1 MNRTIFLDK
10 CINRYTVTCLLFL
23 LWIAVL
29 DSKYSWIKQYK
40 LTTELNKMEESE
52 EMYKVKLAEAKIIYE
67 DLMSN
72 KEKYAREKYFISKK
86 GEDVFIVND

>member
-1 MNRTIFLDK
+1 MNLNISWDK

-23 LWIAVL
+23 LWISLL

-40 LTTELNKMEESE
+40 LTRELEKMEKSE
-52 EMYKVKLAEAKIIYE
+52 QQYIIKLEEAKMAYQ

-86 GEDVFIVND
+86 GEDVFILND